1 MDADTIKLI
10 IQMVVISLGGA
21 GSAYAIVYSLRK
33 SISATREELKAELG
47 KLNTRTALLEAAI
60 AAGSTQFNEIRQDY
74 KDLVKQ
80 IHAIDLALA
89 KSGIASKIE
98 KTR

>member
-33 SISATREELKAELG
+33 SIAATREELKAELS
-47 KLNTRTALLEAAI
+47 KLSTRIALVEAAM
-60 AAGSTQFNEIRQDY
+60 ATGTTQFGEIRQDY

-80 IHAIDLALA
+80 IHSIELTLA
-89 KSGIASKIE
+89 KAGVDTPKIE
-98 KTR
+98 KR